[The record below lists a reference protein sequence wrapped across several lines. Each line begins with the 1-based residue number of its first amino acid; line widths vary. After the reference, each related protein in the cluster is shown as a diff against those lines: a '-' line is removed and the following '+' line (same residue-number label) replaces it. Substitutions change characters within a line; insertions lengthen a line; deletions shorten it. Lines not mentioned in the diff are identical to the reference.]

1 MRNTHSSTGRSGVP
15 DGTGGLAT
23 GLYWV
28 ATGKLPV
35 EDLDD
40 EKDDP
45 KEADRNMSKDPHDQ
59 KDKKSR

>member
-1 MRNTHSSTGRSGVP
+1 MV

-35 EDLDD
+35 EDITDD

-45 KEADRNMSKDPHDQ
+45 KEADRNMSKDPHDL